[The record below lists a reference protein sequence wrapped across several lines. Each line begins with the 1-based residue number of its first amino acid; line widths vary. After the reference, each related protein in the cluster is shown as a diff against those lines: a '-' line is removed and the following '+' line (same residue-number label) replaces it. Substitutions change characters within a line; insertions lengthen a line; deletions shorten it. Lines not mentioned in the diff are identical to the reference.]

1 MQFVLRAA
9 RPKVQSGL
17 RPVASITVGVHAITQ
32 NSRMKKH
39 TAALMGHPALV
50 VTNVL
55 FPRKV
60 QFKGY
65 NCSMKLQKSHDF
77 FHKCKPFF
85 QGELQ

>member
-1 MQFVLRAA
+1 MQFVQRAA

-17 RPVASITVGVHAITQ
+17 RPVASITVAVHAITQ

-55 FPRKV
+55 FP
-60 QFKGY
+60 
-65 NCSMKLQKSHDF
+65 S
-77 FHKCKPFF
+77 
-85 QGELQ
+85 QGTIQTIELQYEIAKKS